1 MMKFLLTIITLS
13 FTIVSHSQMSEVK
26 FREQSFANGMNYPQV
41 VIPASKISEDSINAD
56 IRRRIADLEKSDFCI
71 GQYGYVQKATHIQI
85 HIYCNCIDFAESQ
98 NRYFF
103 YDLESGKHVPYI
115 NVFNPQQA
123 EGAKHYIIEKVK
135 AFAKSN
141 SLTLSSELLQSML
154 DNSLDAF
161 EIELN
166 RDVIRLM
173 HKEFGDK
180 KLELTWVELKPYLK
194 YHFM

>member
-1 MMKFLLTIITLS
+1 MKNFIALCLVSFSTLS
-13 FTIVSHSQMSEVK
+13 YSQMSEVK
-26 FREQSFANGMNYPQV
+26 FREQSFANGMIYPQV
-41 VIPASKISEDSINAD
+41 VIPASKIAEDSINTD

-98 NRYFF
+98 NLYFF
-103 YDLESGKHVPYI
+103 YDLESGKHVLYT

-135 AFAKSN
+135 SFAKAN
-141 SLTLSSELLQSML
+141 EITLTPSILENML
-154 DNSLDAF
+154 AQSLDAF
-161 EIELN
+161 EVELT
-166 RDVIRLM
+166 RDAIRLM
-173 HKEFGDK
+173 HSDFGDK
-180 KLELTWVELKPYLK
+180 RLELTWLELKPYLK